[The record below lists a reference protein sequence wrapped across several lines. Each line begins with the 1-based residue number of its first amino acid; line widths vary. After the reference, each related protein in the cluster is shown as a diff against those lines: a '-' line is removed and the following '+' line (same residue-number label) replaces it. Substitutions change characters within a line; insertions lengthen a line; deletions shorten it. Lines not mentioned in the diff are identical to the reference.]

1 LTESTQ
7 TGTAQAA
14 KLVRT
19 QGVTAP
25 AGFRAA
31 GIAAGI
37 KASGAPDLA
46 LVFNEGPDYAAAGV
60 FTRNKIKAAPV
71 QWSQQVLTTGR
82 LRAVVLNSGGANAC
96 TGPLGFQDTHAT
108 AEAVATA
115 LSDWGTETGAIEV
128 AVCST
133 GLIGDRLPMDKVL
146 AGVTEI
152 VHEIAGGLTG
162 GDDAARAIMTTDTV
176 PKQVAL
182 HHSVESGENWTLGGM
197 AKGAG
202 MLAPSLATMLVVLTT
217 DAVADAAALDT
228 ALKRAA
234 ALTFDRLDVDGSC
247 STNDTVL
254 LLASGASEIAPS
266 QDDLNEAVLRVCDDL
281 CAQLQADAEGVTKRV
296 VITVTGADTEDD
308 ALVAARVIA
317 RDSLVKT
324 ALFGS
329 DPNWGRVLAA
339 VGIAPV
345 KLDPERISVSF
356 NGSPV
361 CVDGAGAPGA
371 RDVDLSG
378 EDIIVVV
385 DLGVGGGS
393 ASIRTTDLSHAYVEE
408 NSAYSS

>member
-1 LTESTQ
+1 MTR
-7 TGTAQAA
+7 ADAA
-14 KLVRT
+14 RLVRA

-25 AGFRAA
+25 AGFRAT

-37 KASGAPDLA
+37 KASGALDLA

-60 FTRNKIKAAPV
+60 FTRNQVKAAPV
-71 QWSQQVLTTGR
+71 LWTQQVLTTGR
-82 LRAVVLNSGGANAC
+82 LRAVILNSGGANAC
-96 TGPLGFQDTHAT
+96 TGPDGFADTHAT
-108 AEAVATA
+108 AEAVAAA
-115 LSDWGTETGAIEV
+115 LSDWGTESGAIEV

-146 AGVTEI
+146 AGVGHV
-152 VHEIAGGLTG
+152 VHEMAGGLAG
-162 GDDAARAIMTTDTV
+162 GEEAARAIMTTDTV

-182 HHSVESGENWTLGGM
+182 HHPDKWTIGGM

-202 MLAPSLATMLVVLTT
+202 MLAPSLATMLCVLTT
-217 DAVADAAALDT
+217 DAVAETSALEDALRRAT
-228 ALKRAA
+228 AR
-234 ALTFDRLDVDGSC
+234 TFDRLDVDGSC

-266 QDDLNEAVLRVCDDL
+266 QTDLDDAVLRVCDDL

-296 VITVTGADTEDD
+296 TVTVTGASTEDD
-308 ALVAARVIA
+308 ALVAARVVA

-339 VGIAPV
+339 VGMAPIS
-345 KLDPERISVSF
+345 LDPDRITVSF
-356 NGSPV
+356 NGFPV
-361 CVDGAGAPGA
+361 CINGVGAAGA
-371 RDVDLSG
+371 RQVDLSG
-378 EDIIVVV
+378 ADIDVLV
-385 DLGVGGGS
+385 DLNMGNGQ
-393 ASIRTTDLSHAYVEE
+393 ASIRTTDLSHGYVEE